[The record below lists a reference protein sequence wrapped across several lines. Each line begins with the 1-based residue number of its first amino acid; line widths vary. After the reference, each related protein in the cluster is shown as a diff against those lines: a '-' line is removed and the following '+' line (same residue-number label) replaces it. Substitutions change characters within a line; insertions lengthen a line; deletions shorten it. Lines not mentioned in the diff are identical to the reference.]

1 MYALKKAGGVIS
13 FGFFLYICRR
23 NLQRIV
29 MVIERTD
36 NEIIVRIPSYVGVEE
51 VQRILDL
58 VKLNEI
64 TAKSQATQE
73 EIDEIAREA
82 KKGWWEANRA
92 RFIHA

>member
-1 MYALKKAGGVIS
+1 MNEKLYLCVIIQQKKNI
-13 FGFFLYICRR
+13 
-23 NLQRIV
+23 

-36 NEIIVRIPSYVGVEE
+36 NEIIVRIPSYVGVEN
-51 VQRILDL
+51 VQRFLDL
-58 VKLNEI
+58 LQWNEA

-82 KKGWWEANRA
+82 KKGWWEANRD

>member
-1 MYALKKAGGVIS
+1 
-13 FGFFLYICRR
+13 
-23 NLQRIV
+23 

-36 NEIIVRIPSYVGVEE
+36 NEIIVRIPPYVGVEE
-51 VQRILDL
+51 VQRILDM

-82 KKGWWEANRA
+82 KKGWWKANRE
-92 RFIHA
+92 RFIHS